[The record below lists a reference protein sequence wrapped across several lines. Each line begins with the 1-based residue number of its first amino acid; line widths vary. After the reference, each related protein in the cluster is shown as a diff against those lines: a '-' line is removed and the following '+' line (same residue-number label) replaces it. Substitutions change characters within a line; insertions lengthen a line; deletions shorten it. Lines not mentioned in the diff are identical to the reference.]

1 MGKPL
6 PITDPL
12 HYLKAARGR
21 YIDKSIVITKGECGV
36 QTNCGR
42 AEEILQLGMP
52 LRDKSKIG
60 RMRDFY
66 PIQLFTMENVARLLK
81 EKLYADVFYLAP
93 HTLLLLVLRVP
104 FFKIEFRMKLLNAS
118 YLLFYEMYNDLL
130 PTEESD
136 EQPNLPKIPQRRV
149 PDCPVITFAEASSL
163 IRILC
168 TIVAI
173 ASAMQLHPDDM
184 RTDAL
189 GTHIVEQR
197 IGQGRQHSDCR
208 WERMLSA
215 FARNSLR
222 SLFLEHDGVEAS
234 SEGRLKTAGCRM
246 CSGSDLEIEDFD
258 DFLFARV
265 LFHSLT
271 EAGRAE
277 DTFADA
283 LKDVTRW
290 ITLLVQVLEERQ
302 NEIGKLWMP
311 NPAANSAILSRL
323 LHSKLDAFA
332 VE

>member
-1 MGKPL
+1 MLATYSFMKF
-6 PITDPL
+6 T
-12 HYLKAARGR
+12 
-21 YIDKSIVITKGECGV
+21 VIYYR
-36 QTNCGR
+36 Q
-42 AEEILQLGMP
+42 
-52 LRDKSKIG
+52 
-60 RMRDFY
+60 
-66 PIQLFTMENVARLLK
+66 
-81 EKLYADVFYLAP
+81 
-93 HTLLLLVLRVP
+93 
-104 FFKIEFRMKLLNAS
+104 
-118 YLLFYEMYNDLL
+118 
-130 PTEESD
+130 ESD
-136 EQPNLPKIPQRRV
+136 EQPNLPKIPQLRV
-149 PDCPVITFAEASSL
+149 PDCPVITFAETSSL

-168 TIVAI
+168 TIVVI
-173 ASAMQLHPDDM
+173 ASAIQLHPDDI

-222 SLFLEHDGVEAS
+222 SLFLERDGVEAS
-234 SEGRLKTAGCRM
+234 SEGRLKTAGCCM
-246 CSGSDLEIEDFD
+246 SSGADWEIEDFD

-323 LHSKLDAFA
+323 LHSKLDAFG